1 MNPAFDR
8 EFEPGLHTDPR
19 LCEFHSS
26 DAWLLVDACISI
38 LAGLAT
44 ILLVALRHALKILM
58 VLIAIAV
65 IGTLAG
71 WWVP

>member
-1 MNPAFDR
+1 MTPSWDR

-26 DAWLLVDACISI
+26 DAWLLVDAMISI
-38 LAGLAT
+38 FAGVAT
-44 ILLVALRHALKILM
+44 ILLVALRHLVRI
-58 VLIAIAV
+58 VLVVAVIAV
-65 IGTLAG
+65 IGTVAG

>member
-1 MNPAFDR
+1 MTPDFDR

-26 DAWLLVDACISI
+26 DTWLLVDALISI
-38 LAGLAT
+38 FAGVAT
-44 ILLVALRHALKILM
+44 ILLVALRHILRIM
-58 VLIAIAV
+58 VVVVIVAV
-65 IGTLAG
+65 IGTAAG